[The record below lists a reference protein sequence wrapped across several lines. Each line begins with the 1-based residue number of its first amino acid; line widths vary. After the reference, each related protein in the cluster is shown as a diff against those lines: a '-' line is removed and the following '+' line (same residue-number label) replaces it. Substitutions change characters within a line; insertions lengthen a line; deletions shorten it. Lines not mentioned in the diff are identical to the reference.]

1 MWLSRCLRVPH
12 KVLLQKETFYLWG
25 HFINVKR
32 EVYSH
37 RQQPCLEHFHQSCD
51 LTGCWWLLV
60 WSKIKWWKLQIIT
73 HTNTPES
80 YRWVFHMFSL
90 WGLNDKSWL
99 ISWRQIFVF
108 LSSDIELL
116 PSTIG
121 QNFTYQCKYN
131 QDASTCIKFICKGED
146 STVCKQLVTSTEP
159 DVNQRFIMKENNGS
173 IIITVREV
181 TANDS
186 GIYWCGA
193 RVPHKHNQTHDDFF
207 DGFHL
212 TVGKL
217 CCLLC
222 GWLSRSTLQR
232 KYVTF

>member
-1 MWLSRCLRVPH
+1 
-12 KVLLQKETFYLWG
+12 
-25 HFINVKR
+25 
-32 EVYSH
+32 
-37 RQQPCLEHFHQSCD
+37 
-51 LTGCWWLLV
+51 
-60 WSKIKWWKLQIIT
+60 
-73 HTNTPES
+73 
-80 YRWVFHMFSL
+80 MFSIT
-90 WGLNDKSWL
+90 GLNDKSWL

-108 LSSDIELL
+108 LSSDIEPL

-131 QDASTCIKFICKGED
+131 RDASSCIKFICKGED

-173 IIITVREV
+173 ITITVREV

-207 DGFHL
+207 DGFNL

-232 KYVTF
+232 KYMSLFKTFACSQSEIKRKCEVTQTVFSWTISGIFGLCYNHN